1 MRSIAALTAALLLAG
16 IVGASVPQPAM
27 AAQPWPT
34 RPVTFVVP
42 FPPGGSNDGIGRVI
56 AKELGDRL
64 GQTFVVENKGGASGN
79 IAAVGLAHA
88 RPDGYTLMIASNGPA
103 VMNKLM
109 NKSLAYDPIKDFVP
123 IIVIGIVP
131 QVIIASPKIPAKTL
145 PELMAYAKS
154 QPGKINF
161 GNSGYGTMA
170 HIAAVS
176 LARTAGLDVAHVNY
190 RGSAPL
196 ITDVMGGQIEA
207 GFPGFVPQVIDM
219 KTLAVT
225 SQARMDIL
233 PNVPT
238 VRETGV
244 ADLVAGTWFALV
256 APAKT
261 PPDILE
267 KVNATVRD
275 YMASDAGKKFLRD
288 LGMQPIGGSSADA
301 KAYIAAEAA
310 RWAPLIRE
318 TNMVMSE

>member
-1 MRSIAALTAALLLAG
+1 MRSIVALTTVVTLVA
-16 IVGASVPQPAM
+16 IVGLISPKPAA

-34 RPVTFVVP
+34 RTVTFVVP

-109 NKSLAYDPIKDFVP
+109 NKALAYDPIKDFAPV
-123 IIVIGIVP
+123 IVIGIVP
-131 QVIIASPKIPAKTL
+131 QVIIASPKIPANTL
-145 PELMAYAKS
+145 AELVAYAKS
-154 QPGKINF
+154 RPGKVNF

-176 LARTAGLDVAHVNY
+176 LARAAGLDVTHVNY

-196 ITDVMGGQIEA
+196 INDVLGGQIEA
-207 GFPGFVPQVIDM
+207 GFPGFVPQLADM
-219 KTLAVT
+219 KALAVT
-225 SQARMDIL
+225 SPTRMDLL

-238 VRETGV
+238 VRETGI

-261 PPDILE
+261 PTDILE
-267 KVNATVRD
+267 KLNATVRD
-275 YMASDAGKKFLRD
+275 YMASAAGKKFLGA
-288 LGMQPIGGSSADA
+288 LGMQPIGGTPADA

-310 RWAPLIRE
+310 RWAPLIHE
-318 TNMVMSE
+318 THMVTSE